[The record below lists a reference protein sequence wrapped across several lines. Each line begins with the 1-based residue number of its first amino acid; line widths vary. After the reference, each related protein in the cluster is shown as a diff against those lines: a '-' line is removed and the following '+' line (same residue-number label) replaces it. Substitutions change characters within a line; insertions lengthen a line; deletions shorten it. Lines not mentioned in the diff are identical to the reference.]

1 MRASIIILLIRRKN
15 ASRDYQLSRVDG
27 RFYLQI
33 KDTGFEKVHLIDA
46 NLDETNFS
54 HFHASRDISS
64 NEFELCRFA
73 FLLLVRK

>member
-1 MRASIIILLIRRKN
+1 MPYFNRLSFILTLLLIFFV
-15 ASRDYQLSRVDG
+15 LT
-27 RFYLQI
+27 
-33 KDTGFEKVHLIDA
+33 DTSFEKVHLIDA
-46 NLDETNFS
+46 NLDETDFS